1 MKFARRMSPIKPSA
15 TLAVTSR
22 AKQLRAEGAN
32 VINFGAG
39 EPDFPTPDFIVD
51 AMADAARSGA
61 TRYLPVPGLP
71 ALREAVASEYSAY
84 YDVPFGADQVL
95 VSCGAK
101 HGLYNLFQVLLDPGD
116 EVIVP
121 APFWVSYPAQ
131 IQVAEGQPVV
141 VPTRSDEGFRLSPDD
156 VAAAITERTVGI
168 VLNSPNNPTG
178 AVQSV
183 EDLRAIA
190 ALAEA
195 HDLWIV
201 TDDIYS
207 RIRYDDGPFASVLT
221 ERPDLR
227 DRIIVIH
234 GASKTYA
241 MTGWRIG
248 FTLGPAQLIK
258 KMATLQGQSTSSA
271 TAFAQYGA
279 LAAITSDHSFLDE
292 WLAAYDARRHRIVDG
307 LNDIEGVS
315 CVLPGG
321 AFYVF
326 PDVSGLLGRSL
337 GGTIIET
344 DLQLCGLLLEHALV
358 AAVPGAPFGAPGFLR
373 MSYAC
378 AMDDIDEGLRRFA
391 DFARRLEPVA

>member
-1 MKFARRMSPIKPSA
+1 MLPIKPSA

-39 EPDFPTPDFIVD
+39 EPDFATPDFIVD
-51 AMADAARSGA
+51 AMAAAARSGA
-61 TRYLPVPGLP
+61 TRYLPVAGLP
-71 ALREAVASEYSAY
+71 ALREAVASTYSAY
-84 YDVPFGADQVL
+84 YDVPFGPEQVL
-95 VSCGAK
+95 ISCGAK
-101 HGLYNLFQVLLDPGD
+101 HGLFNLFQVLVDPGD
-116 EVIVP
+116 EVLVP

-131 IQVAEGQPVV
+131 IHLAEGLPVI
-141 VPTRSDEGFRLSPDD
+141 VPTQAEEGFRLKPED
-156 VAAAITERTVGI
+156 VASAITERTVGI
-168 VLNSPNNPTG
+168 IINSPNNPTG
-178 AVQSV
+178 AVQSA

-190 ALAEA
+190 AVAEA

-207 RIRYDDGPFASVLT
+207 RVRYEGGPFASVLT

-227 DRIIVIH
+227 DRIFVIH
-234 GASKTYA
+234 GASKTYS

-271 TAFAQYGA
+271 TSFAQHGA
-279 LAAITSDHSFLDE
+279 VAAITSDHGFLDE
-292 WLAAYDARRHRIVDG
+292 WLAAYDARRRRIVGG
-307 LNDIEGVS
+307 LEAIDGVS
-315 CVLPGG
+315 CALPGG

-326 PDVSGLLGRSL
+326 PDVRALLGRSL
-337 GGTIIET
+337 GGVVIET
-344 DLQLCGLLLEHALV
+344 DLQLCELLLEHALV
-358 AAVPGAPFGAPGFLR
+358 AAVPGSPFGAPGFLR

-378 AMDDIDEGLRRFA
+378 SMDDIDEGMRRFT
-391 DFARRLEPVA
+391 DFAERLEPA